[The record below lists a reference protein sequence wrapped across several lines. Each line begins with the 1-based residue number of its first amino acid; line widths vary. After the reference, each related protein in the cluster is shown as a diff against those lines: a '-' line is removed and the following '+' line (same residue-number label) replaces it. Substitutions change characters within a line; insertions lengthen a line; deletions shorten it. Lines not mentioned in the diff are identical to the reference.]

1 MVSAAGRLL
10 RRLLRAYRVRCAR
23 EDAHRLGVRTPDGVW
38 SCAPCRAVFLDTLG
52 YVGHL
57 HEA

>member
-1 MVSAAGRLL
+1 MFLAA
-10 RRLLRAYRVRCAR
+10 RRLIRRARRAYHLRCAR
-23 EDAHRLGVRTPDGVW
+23 EDMWLLGLTTPDGIW

-57 HEA
+57 HGA